1 MSELDL
7 SKYTIKPSAL
17 TQPELVVFYGP
28 AGGGKSYLSASASEV
43 EGLYPVL
50 IVDTEG
56 STAGTVAAFDDD
68 RIDILPVSDH
78 ATFEQITEALLTRP
92 HKYKTVVIDTFDVAQ
107 ERAVEAYQDENSGD
121 GFAAWREVKSWTN
134 RKARDFKSAPFL
146 GILVFHQTEEKTES
160 GLVTGRKLS
169 LQGSAKETMPGIP
182 DVVGWVTR
190 KADKDGH
197 EVSTVKFAPDP
208 KLATKNRFGLPDKM
222 EDVRMSDI
230 YEWIN
235 NRSKRNKKEEEK

>member
-1 MSELDL
+1 MSDLDL

-17 TQPELVVFYGP
+17 THPELVVFYGP
-28 AGGGKSYLSASASEV
+28 PGGGKTYLAASVSEV
-43 EGLYPVL
+43 DSLYPVL

-56 STAGTVAAFDDD
+56 STAGSVAGFDDD

-92 HKYKTVVIDTFDVAQ
+92 HKYKTVIIDTFDVAQ
-107 ERAVEAYQDENSGD
+107 ERAIEVFQEENETD
-121 GFAAWREVKSWTN
+121 GFAAWREVKAWTN
-134 RKARDFKSAPFL
+134 RKARDFKSASFL
-146 GILVFHQTEEKTES
+146 GILVFHQSEERTDS

-222 EDVRMSDI
+222 EDVRMTDI
-230 YEWIN
+230 YEWID
-235 NRSKRNKKEEEK
+235 NRSKSKKKEDK